1 MNEWIYW
8 SLKKLFNK
16 RIDENIKGWIEQWIM
31 NEWMIKWINWLMNV
45 WVDERYW
52 RSVYANDEKGSGK
65 IFSKRSEFSKQRY
78 PCLLLSDNTY

>member
-1 MNEWIYW
+1 MNE
-8 SLKKLFNK
+8 LN
-16 RIDENIKGWIEQWIM
+16 
-31 NEWMIKWINWLMNV
+31 NEWMNKRMNNRLDEWMNKWMNWLMNV